1 MTFWVVCGLLVLTA
15 LAFVLPPLVR
25 HEPRSTVRV
34 RSLEDANAAVY
45 RDQLANMRTDLRDG
59 VMTAEEFVQA
69 REELEQRLT
78 ADLSVDSG
86 KWGDRSPI
94 PSYWLALT
102 LALTIP
108 IAAVFLY
115 MALGTPP

>member
-1 MTFWVVCGLLVLTA
+1 MTFWVVCGLLVLMA

-59 VMTAEEFVQA
+59 VMTAEDFCKRA
-69 REELEQRLT
+69 RN
-78 ADLSVDSG
+78 LSS
-86 KWGDRSPI
+86 
-94 PSYWLALT
+94 A
-102 LALTIP
+102 
-108 IAAVFLY
+108 
-115 MALGTPP
+115 